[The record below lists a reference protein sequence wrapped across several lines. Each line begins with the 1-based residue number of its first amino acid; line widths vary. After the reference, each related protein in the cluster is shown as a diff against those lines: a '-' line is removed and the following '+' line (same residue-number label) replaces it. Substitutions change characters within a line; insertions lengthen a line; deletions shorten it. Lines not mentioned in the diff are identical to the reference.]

1 MCQIGTKGR
10 FGMVVVKNV
19 TERRTPAMKDKTR
32 RYNMFRKAREQ
43 KGFTLIELITVIVI
57 IGILAAV
64 AVPKFVD
71 LTSQAKAAKC
81 KANQAALESAA
92 AMAYASNAANGSPAY
107 PSQISDLESYMTSG
121 YTSKCTDGTTD
132 LSYNSSTGAVTCSN
146 HPR

>member
-1 MCQIGTKGR
+1 M
-10 FGMVVVKNV
+10 
-19 TERRTPAMKDKTR
+19 MKLKS
-32 RYNMFRKAREQ
+32 Q

-64 AVPKFVD
+64 AVPKFVN
-71 LTSQAKAAKC
+71 LSTQAKAAKC

-92 AMAYASNAANGSPAY
+92 AMAYAQNAANGNPAY
-107 PSQISDLESYMTSG
+107 PSAIADLANYMTSG

-132 LSYNSSTGAVTCSN
+132 LVYNNATGSVTCPN